1 MALFRGPGQ
10 RFEPELSVPIVFKQ
24 RVIDAVG
31 TWERCCSESAVG
43 WNLSSSTWHV
53 QRTLVP
59 LSRRLKL
66 QYCFVASLDE
76 NFANYPEVT
85 ICSEKNSL
93 KVFPWREKEEEE
105 EVENQKTFFPR
116 SPEAV
121 GSKFRP

>member
-1 MALFRGPGQ
+1 MHL
-10 RFEPELSVPIVFKQ
+10 
-24 RVIDAVG
+24 G
-31 TWERCCSESAVG
+31 TEQPDFERCYSESAVG

-105 EVENQKTFFPR
+105 VENQKTFF
-116 SPEAV
+116 
-121 GSKFRP
+121 FHDRPKPSVRNFDPDWIQ